1 MICVY
6 VLLCKSLIL
15 YYLYRKY
22 INRDGQVV
30 SLVVN
35 DLWSPTA
42 LNTGKFVPCLDS
54 VYVDLDQDDLENIN
68 VLDFG
73 VKLDSCGV
81 GLGFLLDSPV
91 VEGML
96 AGEALGVSLDN
107 CVVGLESLAVN
118 PVVGGR
124 WVNGFTFY
132 SFRSWDYGLS
142 GGGGWFV

>member
-1 MICVY
+1 M
-6 VLLCKSLIL
+6 
-15 YYLYRKY
+15 
-22 INRDGQVV
+22 V

-42 LNTGKFVPCLDS
+42 LNTIKFVPCLDS

-68 VLDFG
+68 VLASG

-81 GLGFLLDSPV
+81 GLGFLLDNPI

-107 CVVGLESLAVN
+107 CVLGLESLAIN

-124 WVNGFTFY
+124 VG
-132 SFRSWDYGLS
+132 
-142 GGGGWFV
+142 